1 MSNCYCC
8 LFREF
13 WCKVTANERNGK
25 RNCFL
30 LHFRM
35 PRKLFKVTANERN
48 GKRNCFLLHFRMP
61 RKLLKVTANGRKDK
75 TFCIF
80 YNAIVQLVLIPFILI
95 VRMKHLSYSASSGMV
110 IVALSQFLDINSL
123 PFREYSAMFMW
134 SFSFQLSTPISTS
147 LPSAFNF
154 TFMFLPYMQT
164 SSLSPCL
171 ALLLLG

>member
-8 LFREF
+8 LFCES

-80 YNAIVQLVLIPFILI
+80 YNAIVQLVLIPFILLLI
-95 VRMKHLSYSASSGMV
+95 KKVCLSVFKQMAIEIFFSYYSTF
-110 IVALSQFLDINSL
+110 IEFFLSNIF
-123 PFREYSAMFMW
+123 
-134 SFSFQLSTPISTS
+134 
-147 LPSAFNF
+147 
-154 TFMFLPYMQT
+154 
-164 SSLSPCL
+164 
-171 ALLLLG
+171 